1 MALKTSGNIVTDLYK
16 LIKNSSIPTTVTPN
30 IFKKFKPLN
39 FSGECIV
46 INTLPITG
54 GQLQKGV
61 INVNYFVPNLVNTS
75 VNPVDKTQP
84 NNVRL
89 DAGELILAQFLEDIW
104 EMNGYAFSLQQCTQM
119 ADNETDSWYVNLRVG
134 YINGN

>member
-39 FSGECIV
+39 FTGECIV
-46 INTLPITG
+46 INSLPITG

-61 INVNYFVPNLVNTS
+61 INVNYFVPNLAITT
-75 VNPVDKTQP
+75 VNPVDRSQP
-84 NNVRL
+84 DSKRL

-119 ADNETDSWYVNLRVG
+119 PEHEINSWYVNLRVN
-134 YINGN
+134 YMNGN